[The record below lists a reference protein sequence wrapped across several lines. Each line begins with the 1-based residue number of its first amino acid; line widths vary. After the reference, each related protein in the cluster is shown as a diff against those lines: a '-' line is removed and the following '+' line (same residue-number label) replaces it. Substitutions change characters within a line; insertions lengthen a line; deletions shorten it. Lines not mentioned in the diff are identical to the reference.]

1 MKVIIIEDH
10 NDVNEFNHEMQLFN
24 NKKDSFYDAVM
35 AGFFMENCPACEGF
49 KPEWDKFEN
58 YCSSKKT
65 QPNVLVAKVP
75 HHLAANLDF
84 DTSKLNGF
92 PTVLGQNKQ
101 MIKKKRVK
109 MFDGERSM
117 KSLKSFLNSLVH
129 KKNRRH
135 HHKKSLR
142 NVVKKLL
149 SRKKHPKKKK
159 SLAHVLKLLTTLK
172 RGGKRGGK
180 RTRVKRTKKRG
191 NKLRKLLRLVKKQSK
206 KRGKSKFVAFKNKK
220 ARCPP
225 GYKKDIPQPGSKFKV
240 LCRKDL

>member
-24 NKKDSFYDAVM
+24 NKEESQYDAVM
-35 AGFFMENCPACEGF
+35 AGFFMENCPACKGF

-75 HHLAANLDF
+75 HHLASNIDF

-92 PTVLGQNKQ
+92 PTVLGQNKE
-101 MIKKKRVK
+101 MKKKGKIK
-109 MFDGERSM
+109 MFNDERSM
-117 KSLKSFLNSLVH
+117 KSLKSFLNSLVN
-129 KKNRRH
+129 KKRHHHH
-135 HHKKSLR
+135 HHKKSMR
-142 NVVKKLL
+142 DVVKKLL
-149 SRKKHPKKKK
+149 SRKRKHHKKKK
-159 SLAHVLKLLTTLK
+159 SLAHVLKLLSTLK

-191 NKLRKLLRLVKKQSK
+191 NKLRKLTKIVKKQAK
-206 KRGKSKFVAFKNKK
+206 KRVGNS
-220 ARCPP
+220 RH
-225 GYKKDIPQPGSKFKV
+225 
-240 LCRKDL
+240 

>member
-1 MKVIIIEDH
+1 MYMKVIIIEDH

-24 NKKDSFYDAVM
+24 NKKDSLYDGVM

-58 YCSSKKT
+58 YCTTMKSK
-65 QPNVLVAKVP
+65 PNILVARVP

-92 PTVLGQNKQ
+92 PTVLGQNKH

-129 KKNRRH
+129 KKKRH
-135 HHKKSLR
+135 HSLHQKKSLR
-142 NVVKKLL
+142 DVVKKLL
-149 SRKKHPKKKK
+149 SRKKHKKKK
-159 SLAHVLKLLTTLK
+159 SLTHVLKLLSTLK

-191 NKLRKLLRLVKKQSK
+191 NKLRKLTKIVKKQAK
-206 KRGKSKFVAFKNKK
+206 KRVGNS
-220 ARCPP
+220 RH
-225 GYKKDIPQPGSKFKV
+225 
-240 LCRKDL
+240 